1 MINKTILSISLL
13 LFTVSLM
20 AQIKN
25 LKTDSTQNNFNLP
38 ANYQTS
44 EAGAIP
50 YYSKS
55 GKGKKVLIM
64 IAGYGFDE
72 TIFDDFV
79 KDNRKKYTIYTIT
92 IPGFGNTKAAPT
104 PPDGTSFSKATWS
117 KGMLEGLRKLIEKE
131 KLGKPVIVGH
141 FTLGAQLAVRMAID
155 YPDLVGGVI
164 IIGGPAKFIP
174 VQNGKAMMNVPIEMR
189 IMGVDKFSAGFFK
202 VVSKET
208 WDSNSYL
215 SSMYSLNETIAKK
228 CWDQQAAVPLQVM
241 VRYICEFQA
250 ADISL
255 EVSKVKCPMLVL
267 RPGFTTEMISHPED
281 GTTNYIKP
289 QFIDSWDEV
298 KKLNPSVQIRDIA
311 NSGAFIWKDQPKQCS
326 EAIFSFVL
334 GLD

>member
-1 MINKTILSISLL
+1 MINKTILTISLL
-13 LFTVSLM
+13 LFTASMM

-50 YYSKS
+50 SYTKS
-55 GKGKKVLIM
+55 GKGKKVLIVM
-64 IAGYGFDE
+64 AGYGFDE

-79 KDNRKKYTIYTIT
+79 KDNRKKYTIYTVT
-92 IPGFGNTKAAPT
+92 IPGFGKTMAAPT

-117 KGMLEGLRKLIEKE
+117 KGMLEGLRKLIVKE
-131 KLGKPVIVGH
+131 KLDRPIIVGH
-141 FTLGAQLAVRMAID
+141 FTLGTQLAVRMAMD
-155 YPDLVGGVI
+155 YPDLVGGVV

-174 VQNGKAMMNVPIEMR
+174 VQNGKPMNTTLDMR
-189 IMGVDKFSAGFFK
+189 IMGVDKFSAAFFK

-215 SSMYSLNETIAKK
+215 SSMYSLNEAIAKK
-228 CWDQQAAVPLQVM
+228 CWDQQATVPLQVM
-241 VRYICEFQA
+241 VRYLMEFSA
-250 ADISL
+250 ADITF
-255 EVSKVKCPMLVL
+255 EITKVTCPMLVL

-289 QFIDSWDEV
+289 QFIDSWDEL
-298 KKLNPSVQIRDIA
+298 KKLNPAIEIKDIP
-311 NSGAFIWKDQPKQCS
+311 NSGTFIWKDQPNECS
-326 EAIFSFVL
+326 KAVSDFVFRKK
-334 GLD
+334 